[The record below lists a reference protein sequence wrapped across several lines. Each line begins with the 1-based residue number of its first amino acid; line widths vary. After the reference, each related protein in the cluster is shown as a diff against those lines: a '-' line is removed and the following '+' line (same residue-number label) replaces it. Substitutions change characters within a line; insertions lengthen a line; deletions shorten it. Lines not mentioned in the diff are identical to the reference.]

1 MVIYNDTYRLKK
13 KKLEL
18 FLKLLVLR
26 QVFQYFDK
34 DNSGSINASEM
45 DKVLSK
51 LNVNLSQSQLEKMMK
66 DCDLNSNKLI
76 QYIKGNIFQI

>member
-1 MVIYNDTYRLKK
+1 M
-13 KKLEL
+13 
-18 FLKLLVLR
+18 LR

-51 LNVNLSQSQLEKMMK
+51 LNVSLSRDQLERMMK
-66 DCDLNSNKLI
+66 ECDINSN
-76 QYIKGNIFQI
+76 YIYTI

>member
-1 MVIYNDTYRLKK
+1 M
-13 KKLEL
+13 
-18 FLKLLVLR
+18 LR

-51 LNVNLSQSQLEKMMK
+51 LNVSLSRDQLERMMRE
-66 DCDLNSNKLI
+66 CDINSKYKNYTFIVKKF
-76 QYIKGNIFQI
+76 IKIF